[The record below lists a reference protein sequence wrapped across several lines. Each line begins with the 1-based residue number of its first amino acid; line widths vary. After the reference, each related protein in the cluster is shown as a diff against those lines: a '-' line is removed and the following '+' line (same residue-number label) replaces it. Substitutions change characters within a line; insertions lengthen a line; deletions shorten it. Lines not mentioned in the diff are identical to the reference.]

1 MILMF
6 ILGWLSFNIKFLNP
20 VARAIQEFSLS
31 DMYYKIDWQESDS
44 PEMSHDITLV
54 DMTALTKRSEIAD
67 VIEKVKECEPAVIGV
82 DLIFEGE
89 NYDMHGDM
97 VLMEAAEASGAVFAK
112 KLTDYDVQTKSF
124 QNQVRSYF
132 ANDSIQEGYVN
143 AIGDMSSTCLRKF
156 SVERSLRG
164 SMQRSF
170 TAQIAGTYMG
180 ENIPHA
186 KTDDRFIN
194 YRFIDFPV
202 ISYDSILAKRNL
214 IKGRVVLIGTATE
227 EQDMHFTPLGKI
239 PGLKVQAYSIQ
250 TMIDQKNIETISN
263 GSLWTLSVIVCWL
276 TVLWQF
282 YWLKFIGHRKGPFGT
297 FLANS
302 KLFLRTV
309 TFVWLGM
316 IAWMT
321 YISYERFELY
331 IPMALIL
338 VPVILV
344 AEARGIYTAII
355 KGLATAKPQSI
366 FNKSVYLK

>member
-1 MILMF
+1 MILML

-31 DMYYKIDWQESDS
+31 DMYYQIDWQENGS
-44 PEMSHDITLV
+44 PEMSHDIALI
-54 DMTALTKRSEIAD
+54 DMTELTNRSDIAR
-67 VIEKVKECEPAVIGV
+67 VIEDVKQCEPAVIGV

-89 NYDMHGDM
+89 KYDMHGDM
-97 VLMEAAEASGAVFAK
+97 VLMETAEASGAIFAK
-112 KLTDYDVQTKSF
+112 KLTDYDTKTKSF
-124 QNQVRSYF
+124 QSQISSYF

-143 AIGDMSSTCLRKF
+143 AIGDMSSTCLRSF

-164 SMQRSF
+164 SLQRSF
-170 TAQIAGTYMG
+170 TSQIAKAYIG
-180 ENIPHA
+180 EDIPHD
-186 KTDDRFIN
+186 KTDDRLIN

-202 ISYDSILAKRNL
+202 IGHDSILAAHDL
-214 IKGRVVLIGTATE
+214 IKGKIALIGTITE
-227 EQDMHFTPLGKI
+227 ERDMHFTPIGKI

-250 TMIDQKNIETISN
+250 TMIDKKNIETIDN
-263 GSLWTLSVIVCWL
+263 GFLWALSVIVCWL

-282 YWLKFIGHRKGPFGT
+282 YWLKFIGHRKSPFGV

-302 KLFLRTV
+302 KLFLRVV
-309 TFVWLGM
+309 TFLWLGM
-316 IAWMT
+316 LAWMT
-321 YISYERFELY
+321 YIAYERFELY

-338 VPVILV
+338 IPVILV

-366 FNKSVYLK
+366 FNKSVYLR